1 LGLQTTH
8 IHKNIIEYEEKYMQ
22 TAAPFFL
29 SNISSHN
36 LAYFFFLSRSFLNH
50 LSLHTQFRNDVGD
63 VKNLV
68 HAGERVLSVIIVASA
83 YLGVEEIFSLIEEE

>member
-1 LGLQTTH
+1 
-8 IHKNIIEYEEKYMQ
+8 MQ

-29 SNISSHN
+29 SSISSHN
-36 LAYFFFLSRSFLNH
+36 LAYFFLSRSFLNH

-83 YLGVEEIFSLIEEE
+83 YLGVEEIFYLIEEE